1 MSNRPG
7 GGTARPAFL
16 PNLIVRISM
25 IISMIISRIISRI
38 FSRIFSMIFSR
49 IIAFVVMTGGTLPT
63 IPYATGVRGLRVFP
77 CAAMLVVCTVRRYQ
91 I

>member
-16 PNLIVRISM
+16 PNLIVR
-25 IISMIISRIISRI
+25 ISMIISRIISRI